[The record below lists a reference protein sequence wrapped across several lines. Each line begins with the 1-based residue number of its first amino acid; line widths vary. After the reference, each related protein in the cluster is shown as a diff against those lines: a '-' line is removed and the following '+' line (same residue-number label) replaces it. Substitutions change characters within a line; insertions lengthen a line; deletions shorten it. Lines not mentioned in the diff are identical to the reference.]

1 MKRTARV
8 VVGWW
13 SMVVALRSV
22 DAAFDA
28 LLEPLQRLPPNEFE
42 RRVQQLPLALV
53 LFCVPARQSCID
65 LDATLS
71 KANNMLRAAGPSHK
85 LRAHVRLVDM
95 SLPGAS
101 SIRNGYDITRMPSF
115 KVFKY
120 GVASPFGGDA
130 KSTSSIV
137 QELIRLANE
146 STSSPAHDGRATVVT
161 IPMDMRSLW
170 HTIDAHPLLIVL
182 FTASSPSGSSRQ
194 MSHLASNFTA
204 AAERLLE
211 QGVPV
216 RFGWMRILPDQG
228 EQTKLDLKRKNEVT
242 ELPDIKIF
250 HWQDDTWSGPNGM
263 RHSFS
268 QSSYQASADVLSII
282 DVARWTVGTSM
293 KRSPMSR
300 VHQIVGLSSLTDALS
315 KAQCMLLVFSNKW
328 CTRCIRLAPEYD
340 VASVRLYEQE
350 PPIALSLVDVDD
362 PRNAELLVK
371 YPLYSIPSA
380 RYFFRGKLRGDFVH
394 GDTAEEIV
402 NQMSMLQD
410 DLLRASAMAA
420 KLGSA
425 DT

>member
-1 MKRTARV
+1 MTARV
-8 VVGWW
+8 VVAW
-13 SMVVALRSV
+13 SMVVALRTA

-28 LLEPLQRLPPNEFE
+28 LLEPLQRLTPNDFE

-53 LFCVPARQSCID
+53 LFCVPERQSCID

-71 KANNMLRAAGPSHK
+71 KANNMLRTAGRSHK
-85 LRAHVRLVDM
+85 LRAQIRVVDM

-101 SIRNGYDITRMPSF
+101 SIRNGYDITRMPSL

-146 STSSPAHDGRATVVT
+146 SNSSPAHDGRATVVT

-170 HTIDAHPLLIVL
+170 HTIDSHPLLIVL
-182 FTASSPSGSSRQ
+182 FTPASPSGSSRQ

-204 AAERLLE
+204 AAKVLLE

-216 RFGWMRILPDQG
+216 RFGWMRILPDQE
-228 EQTKLDLKRKNEVT
+228 EQTKLELKRKNEVT

-250 HWQDDTWSGPNGM
+250 HWHDDRSGPNGL

-268 QSSYQASADVLSII
+268 QSSYQASADTLSII
-282 DVARWTVGTSM
+282 DVARWTVGMSM
-293 KRSPMSR
+293 KRSLMSR
-300 VHQIVGLSSLTDALS
+300 MHQVVGLSSLTDALS
-315 KAQCMLLVFSNKW
+315 KAQCMLVVFSNKW

-350 PPIALSLVDVDD
+350 PPIALSLIDVDD